1 MKKPF
6 IHLKVHSEFAI
17 EDSLIR
23 INELVDRCVKLGY
36 PSIAITDPHHMFSAI
51 KFFQAAIKKGIKPI
65 FGADL
70 YIKRQDEKI
79 YPITVLCKNDEG
91 YKNLSQMISLSHT
104 QKTEINPICIDFET
118 FQKNYHG
125 LIVLSGGKDGDIGQ
139 ALLNHQHDKAVHYL
153 HQWKSMTG
161 NDFFL
166 ELQRHDM
173 RDEENYIHL
182 ALSLAKESQTPIVAT
197 HNVRF
202 LDPSDFEAHEARVCI
217 HDGEVLNNPKRAQK
231 FNASNHLPSPEQM
244 AKRWQDLP
252 SAIENTYIIAKKC
265 NLKFEL
271 GINHLPLYPVPQTH
285 TLESYLKE
293 QSEIGL
299 NQYIERCEKTWD
311 ETKIDIYQKRLDH
324 ELSIINR
331 MGFPGYFL
339 IVADFIAWSKENDIP
354 VGPGR
359 GSGAG
364 SLVAF
369 CLAITALDPIEYELL
384 FERFLNPE
392 RVSLPDF
399 DVDFCMEGR
408 DRVIDYVT
416 EKYGQPCVSQI
427 ITYGTMAAKAVIR
440 DAGRALGHPY
450 GFVDALAKLIPFE
463 IGITLE
469 KALTQEE
476 ALDLRYRNEDE
487 VKNLIDLAMKLEGLT
502 RNAGKHAGGVVIA
515 PKPINQ
521 FCPLYQDPKN
531 PHPVTQFDKNDC
543 ESIGL
548 VKFDFL
554 GLRTLT
560 IIKWALKLINHCPST
575 NEKVAIENIALDDKK
590 TFDLLK
596 SCQTT
601 AVFQLESRGMKEL
614 IRRLQPDC
622 FEDIIA
628 LVALFRPGPLQSG
641 MVDDFILRKH
651 GLEPIIYPH
660 PWLEETLKPTYGV
673 ILYQE
678 QVMQIAQILAGYSLG
693 EADLLRRAMGK
704 KKPEEM
710 AKQREIFVSGALKK
724 SIDSKT
730 SNSIF
735 DLMEKFAGYG
745 FNKSHSAAYALIAY
759 QTAWLKAHY
768 PSEFMA
774 ATLSSDMDNTDKTAI
789 FIKECQDIELPLLP
803 PNLNQGEFQ
812 FTVTD
817 KKEICFGL
825 GAIKG
830 AGEAA
835 LNALITERSLNGP
848 FNNFFELCE
857 RIDHRKINKR
867 VLEALVQGGA
877 LDVIH
882 NNRQCLFHNIGK
894 ALKYADQCQKNQA
907 QADLFAMGG
916 QSANYPSLNP
926 TPQWSEQEQM
936 KREKATLGFYATGHP
951 LHAIKHE
958 LNNIATHPI
967 AKINGLES
975 KQPITIAGILT
986 QKRLIKTKRGKLM
999 AVLHIEDLSSSTDV
1013 TLFSE
1018 ALDESQKHLVI
1029 DNILI
1034 ITGEVSFDKFSNG
1047 NRVSAQKICG
1057 LNEFR
1062 KKHAQGVLITLKKT
1076 SLNSETLNKLI
1087 SLLKHSPR
1095 GRSFVRINY
1104 SNEYAQGQLEIK
1116 KRKYDIQDDFLH
1128 RLKQLIKEDAISV
1141 LY

>member
-6 IHLKVHSEFAI
+6 IHLKVHSEFAM

-23 INELVDRCVKLGY
+23 INELVDRCVELGY

-51 KFFQAAIKKGIKPI
+51 KFFQAATKKGIKPI

-70 YIKRQDEKI
+70 LIKRQDGKS
-79 YPITVLCKNDEG
+79 YPMTVLCKNDKG
-91 YKNLSQMISLSHT
+91 YKNLSEMISICHT
-104 QKTEINPICIDFET
+104 QKREVDTIFIDLEVFKQHHE
-118 FQKNYHG
+118 G
-125 LIVLSGGKDGDIGQ
+125 LIVLSGGKGGDIGQ
-139 ALLNHQHDKAVHYL
+139 ALLNHQHQKASAYL
-153 HQWKSMTG
+153 NEWQALYG
-161 NDFFL
+161 DDFFI

-173 RDEENYIHL
+173 SHEVDYNHL
-182 ALSLAKESQTPIVAT
+182 ALSLAQEHQAPIVAT

-217 HDGEVLNNPKRAQK
+217 HDGDVLNNPKRPQK
-231 FNASNHLPSPEQM
+231 FNSSNHLPSPEVM
-244 AKRWQDLP
+244 AQRWQDLP
-252 SAIENTYIIAKKC
+252 SAIENTYVIAQKC

-271 GINHLPLYPVPQTH
+271 GINHLPLYPVPDTH

-293 QSEIGL
+293 QSELGL
-299 NQYIERCEKTWD
+299 SQYMKRCETPWND
-311 ETKIDIYQKRLDH
+311 EKKNCYQERLNH

-339 IVADFIAWSKENDIP
+339 IVADFIAWSKKNDIP

-408 DRVIDYVT
+408 DQVIDYVT
-416 EKYGQPCVSQI
+416 DKYGQPCVSQI

-476 ALDLRYRNEDE
+476 ALDQRYRNEDE
-487 VKNLIDLAMKLEGLT
+487 VRNLIDLAKKLEGLT

-560 IIKWALKLINHCPST
+560 IIKWALRLINHAPNAGET
-575 NEKVAIENIALDDKK
+575 VLIENIALDDEK

-651 GLEPIIYPH
+651 GLESIVYPH

-678 QVMQIAQILAGYSLG
+678 QVMSIAQILAGYSLG

-724 SIDSKT
+724 GIEPKT

-789 FIKECQDIELPLLP
+789 FIKECQDLELPVLP
-803 PNLNQGEFQ
+803 PNINQGEFQ
-812 FTVTD
+812 FTVTE

-835 LNALITERSLNGP
+835 LNALILERSQHGP
-848 FNNFFELCE
+848 FDNFFELCE

-877 LDVIH
+877 LDCIY
-882 NNRQCLFHNIGK
+882 NNRQCLFLNIGK

-907 QADLFAMGG
+907 QADLFGMGG
-916 QSANYPSLNP
+916 ASNNYPSLSP
-926 TPQWSEQEQM
+926 TPQWSEQEQL

-951 LHAIKHE
+951 LQAIKRE
-958 LNNIATHPI
+958 LNSIATHSI
-967 AKINGLES
+967 AKINDLES
-975 KQPITIAGILT
+975 KQTITIVGILT

-999 AVLHIEDLSSSTDV
+999 AVLNIEDLSSSTDV

-1018 ALDESQKHLVI
+1018 VLDEHQKHLII

-1034 ITGEVSFDKFSNG
+1034 VSGEVNFDKFSNG
-1047 NRVSAQKICG
+1047 NRISAQKICG
-1057 LNEFR
+1057 LNEYR
-1062 KKHAQGVLITLKKT
+1062 KKHAQGIMI
-1076 SLNSETLNKLI
+1076 TLNKNSLDKDALKKLI
-1087 SLLKHSPR
+1087 YLLKQAPQ
-1095 GRSFVRINY
+1095 GRSFVRFHYTNDH
-1104 SNEYAQGQLEIK
+1104 AQGMLEIK
-1116 KRKYDIQDDFLH
+1116 KRRYDIQDDFLH
-1128 RLKQLIKEDAISV
+1128 RLKQLIREESV
-1141 LY
+1141 SIIY